1 MARQVNKLSARTV
14 QTLKEPGRYSD
25 GQGLYLFVDENQAK
39 RWRFHF
45 QWRGKRRE
53 MGLGSALNVSLAE
66 AREAAERCRKMVAQ
80 GVDPIA
86 ARTRQAGVPTL
97 ADFAESYI
105 AEREAGWRG
114 KNTAS
119 GWRRAFT
126 LHAKAIGGIA
136 VDRIDTEAVLKVLK
150 PIWKTKAETAGKLR
164 DRLEQVLDAAAVK
177 GYRTGENPARWRG
190 HLQHILP
197 KRDKLTRG
205 HMAAMPYAGV
215 PAFMASLTAREGF
228 SARALEWTIL
238 TASREDMTLS
248 ARWGDIQGEVWV
260 IPAARMKS
268 FKDHRVPLTP
278 QCLAVLD
285 LVRLHPKPDDF
296 LFPGPKGKLSDAA
309 MDKLMKGTGYTV
321 HGFRSSFRD
330 WAGDCTDHPREVA
343 EAALAHAVGD
353 DVERAY
359 RRGDAL
365 EKRRLLMQAWADF
378 TRPPDRPAAPEGSP
392 QG

>member
-1 MARQVNKLSARTV
+1 MARQVNKLSARAV
-14 QTLKEPGRYSD
+14 QTIKEPGRYSD
-25 GQGLYLFVDENQAK
+25 GQGLYLFVDENQSK

-53 MGLGSALNVSLAE
+53 MGLGSLLNVSLAE
-66 AREAAERCRKMVAQ
+66 AREAAERCRKMVLA

-97 ADFAESYI
+97 GDFSEAYI

-114 KNTAS
+114 KNTAA

-126 LHAKAIGGIA
+126 LHAKAISQVS
-136 VDRIDTEAVLKVLK
+136 VDQIDTEAVLKVLK
-150 PIWKTKAETAGKLR
+150 PIWTEKAESAGKLR

-177 GYRTGENPARWRG
+177 GYRTGENPARWKG

-197 KRDKLTRG
+197 KRPKLTRG
-205 HMAAMPYAGV
+205 HMASMPYKDV
-215 PAFMASLTAREGF
+215 PAFMASLAERQGF

-238 TASREDMTLS
+238 TASREDMALS
-248 ARWGDIQGEVWV
+248 ARWGDVQGDVWV
-260 IPAARMKS
+260 VPAARMKS
-268 FKDHRVPLTP
+268 NKDHRVPLPP

-285 LVRLHPKPDDF
+285 LVRLNPKPDDF

-309 MDKLMKGTGYTV
+309 MDKLLKGTGYTV

-365 EKRRLLMQAWADF
+365 EKRRRLMLDWANF
-378 TRPPDRPAAPEGSP
+378 TRPGSSAGSP
-392 QG
+392 GTERE